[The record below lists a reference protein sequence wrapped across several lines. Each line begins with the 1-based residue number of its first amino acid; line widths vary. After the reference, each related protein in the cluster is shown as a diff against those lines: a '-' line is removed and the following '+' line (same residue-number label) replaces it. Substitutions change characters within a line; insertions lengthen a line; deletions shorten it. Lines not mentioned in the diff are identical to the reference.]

1 MAYKMDFANSYE
13 QKSWESALR
22 MHKMY
27 TKFIEESKN
36 TPIFN
41 DTQLKLRERW
51 LSELK
56 KLESKYP
63 HLRSNDFIPR

>member
-41 DTQLKLRERW
+41 DVQLKLRERW

-63 HLRSNDFIPR
+63 SLKK